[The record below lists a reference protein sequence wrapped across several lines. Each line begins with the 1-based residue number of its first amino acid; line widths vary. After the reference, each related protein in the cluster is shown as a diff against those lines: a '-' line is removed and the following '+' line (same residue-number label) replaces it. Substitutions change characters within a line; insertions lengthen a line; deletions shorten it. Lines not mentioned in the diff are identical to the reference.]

1 MNRVNLKP
9 LSMNEAFMGRKRKTA
24 AYRDYEIK
32 VPKELPD
39 LELPE
44 RGPLGLRLRAG
55 LSNRAADLDNVVKP
69 FLDILQANYG
79 FNDNRIYFIEMT
91 KVKVEKGEEYIAFEL
106 DALEHE
112 PTDLGDNIW
121 EATDEDDS

>member
-24 AYRDYEIK
+24 AYRNYEIK

-39 LELPE
+39 LDLPE

-91 KVKVEKGEEYIAFEL
+91 KVKVQKGEEYIAFEL
-106 DALEHE
+106 YPLDEE
-112 PTDLGDNIW
+112 PTDLGENIF
-121 EATDEDDS
+121 EVDPEI

>member
-1 MNRVNLKP
+1 
-9 LSMNEAFMGRKRKTA
+9 MGRKRKTA
-24 AYRDYEIK
+24 AYRDYEMK
-32 VPKELPD
+32 VPKELPELD
-39 LELPE
+39 LPS

-91 KVKVEKGEEYIAFEL
+91 KVKVAKGEEYIAFDLEP
-106 DALEHE
+106 LEHE

-121 EATDEDDS
+121 EATEDGPTS